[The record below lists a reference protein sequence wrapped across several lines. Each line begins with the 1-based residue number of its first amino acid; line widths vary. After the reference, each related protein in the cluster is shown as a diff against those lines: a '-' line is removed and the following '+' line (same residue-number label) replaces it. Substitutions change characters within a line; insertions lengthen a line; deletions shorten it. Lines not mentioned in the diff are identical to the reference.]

1 MLKKINLDKL
11 IIFLIYFYPL
21 FLIIGPAANNIFHII
36 ILLFSGYIFFDK
48 KINLLVNQKI
58 IIYSLLFLFL
68 YSIVI
73 TIFNENYLFLKNSIF
88 FLKLISFIL
97 VLSFFVQNNIFE
109 IKKFIIINFCILSV
123 VIIDTI
129 FQYKTGYNI
138 MGYEIEPINKIRL
151 TSFFKGEYVVGSFI
165 SKIFLP
171 IIICVYFY
179 FKNKKY
185 RNVLFLL
192 FLNLTVLTVFI
203 TGERSSLLI
212 TLFSLFLSFLFINEI
227 RKIFFY
233 NFFIIIILISLI
245 FTSSQQLRD
254 RYFHE
259 TFAVTLKLSNTQS
272 DKNIYNSHYG
282 AIYLSSIEIIKEN
295 FWFGKGLRAYRII
308 TCNPET
314 RELMIKKIEK
324 KTNHAQMI
332 CSTHPHNYILELLID
347 LGFVGLVIFLFIIYN
362 SLKQIFYLKNLKKKI
377 SINKNIIISFGIQ
390 FLAMFWPITT
400 HGSIF
405 SSWNSSFIILNFCI
419 FYSLLLLKDKVAAS

>member
-1 MLKKINLDKL
+1 MLERISLDKL

-21 FLIIGPAANNIFHII
+21 FLVIGPAANNVFHII
-36 ILLFSGYIFFDK
+36 ILLFGVYVFFVK
-48 KINLLVNQKI
+48 KIDLLVDQKK

-68 YSIVI
+68 YSFVI
-73 TIFNENYLFLKNSIF
+73 TALNGNYLFLKNSVF
-88 FLKLISFIL
+88 FLKLISFLL
-97 VLSFFVQNNIFE
+97 VLSFFVQNKFFE
-109 IKKFIIINFCILSV
+109 IKKFFIINFCIL
-123 VIIDTI
+123 VIVIFDTI

-138 MGYEIEPINKIRL
+138 LGYEIEPINRIRL
-151 TSFFKGEYVVGSFI
+151 TSFFKEEYVVGSFI

-171 IIICVYFY
+171 IIISLYFY
-179 FKNKKY
+179 FENKKY
-185 RNVLFLL
+185 RNLLFLF
-192 FLNLTVLTVFI
+192 FLNLTILTVLL

-212 TLFSLFLSFLFINEI
+212 TFFSLFLSFIFINKI

-259 TFAVTLKLSNTQS
+259 TFAVTLKLSKTQS

-282 AIYLSSIEIIKEN
+282 AIYLSSIEIIKDN

-324 KTNHAQMI
+324 KTNHAQMV

-347 LGFVGLVIFLFIIYN
+347 LGFIGLVIFLFILYN

-377 SINKNIIISFGIQ
+377 SINKNIVISFGIQ
-390 FLAMFWPITT
+390 FLAIFWPITT

-419 FYSLLLLKDKVAAS
+419 FYSLLLLRR